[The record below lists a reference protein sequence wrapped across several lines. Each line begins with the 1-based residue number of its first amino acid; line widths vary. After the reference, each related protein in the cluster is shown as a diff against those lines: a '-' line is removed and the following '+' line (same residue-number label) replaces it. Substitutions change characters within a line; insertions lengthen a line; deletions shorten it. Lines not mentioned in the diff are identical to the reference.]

1 MKALYKGFTA
11 LNLREPGNNVVRSE
25 RDMKNEWGQKQLHGR
40 YYALLTAEGTDSL
53 ASCQW
58 LTKGHLFPET
68 EGFVMAM
75 QDQVIATKAY
85 RRWVLGESL
94 VHDKCRMCNS
104 TSESIQHIVSGCSV
118 LEPKEYLHR
127 HNNVAK
133 IIHKALCSKFGLLKT
148 EVPYYKYNPPTL
160 LQNAHTKLYWET
172 QIVTDRSDANNKP
185 DILVMDRK
193 GRVAHIV
200 DVAIPN
206 DDNMQK
212 SRGEKIRK
220 YQDLSFQL
228 REMYNL
234 DKTTIAP
241 IILSTSGLVPRT
253 TVTAVN
259 ELGLSTD
266 LVVMQPVIIWI

>member
-1 MKALYKGFTA
+1 MSAALSRLMANCNGPQPCK
-11 LNLREPGNNVVRSE
+11 R
-25 RDMKNEWGQKQLHGR
+25 K
-40 YYALLTAEGTDSL
+40 LL
-53 ASCQW
+53 
-58 LTKGHLFPET
+58 
-68 EGFVMAM
+68 M
-75 QDQVIATKAY
+75 
-85 RRWVLGESL
+85 
-94 VHDKCRMCNS
+94 
-104 TSESIQHIVSGCSV
+104 
-118 LEPKEYLHR
+118 

-160 LQNAHTKLYWET
+160 LLNAHTKVYWDT
-172 QIVTDRSDANNKP
+172 QIVTDRSVAKNKP
-185 DILVMDRK
+185 DILV
-193 GRVAHIV
+193 RVAHIV
-200 DVAIPN
+200 DIAIPN

-241 IILSTSGLVPRT
+241 IILSMSGLVPRT

-266 LVVMQPVIIWI
+266 LVVEAQKAILLDTVRIVRKFLSAAH

>member
-1 MKALYKGFTA
+1 MRT
-11 LNLREPGNNVVRSE
+11 
-25 RDMKNEWGQKQLHGR
+25 QK
-40 YYALLTAEGTDSL
+40 YIGTL
-53 ASCQW
+53 
-58 LTKGHLFPET
+58 
-68 EGFVMAM
+68 
-75 QDQVIATKAY
+75 
-85 RRWVLGESL
+85 
-94 VHDKCRMCNS
+94 
-104 TSESIQHIVSGCSV
+104 SI
-118 LEPKEYLHR
+118 L
-127 HNNVAK
+127 
-133 IIHKALCSKFGLLKT
+133 
-148 EVPYYKYNPPTL
+148 
-160 LQNAHTKLYWET
+160 
-172 QIVTDRSDANNKP
+172 VTDRSVANNKP

-193 GRVAHIV
+193 GSVAHIV
-200 DVAIPN
+200 DIAIPN

-266 LVVMQPVIIWI
+266 LVVEAQKAVLLDMVRIVLKFLSAAH